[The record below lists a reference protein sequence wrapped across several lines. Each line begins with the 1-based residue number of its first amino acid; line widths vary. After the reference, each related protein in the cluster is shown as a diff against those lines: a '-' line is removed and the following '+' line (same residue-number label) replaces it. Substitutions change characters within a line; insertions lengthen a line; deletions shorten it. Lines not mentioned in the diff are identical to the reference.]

1 MLDLFRSRDKAMRYV
16 LIVLLSLV
24 ALSMV
29 ITLIP
34 GFGSGSMVNTR
45 EDILADVCGDQVTNK
60 MVAQVAA
67 AQMRERQFSPA
78 MAEFMIPQMVNQF
91 VGELATS
98 CAAKQLGLSASDEE
112 VAKYIQV
119 RMPMLFENGTFVG
132 AEQYQAY
139 LANMGTTIPEFEKRV
154 RQQILLDKL
163 QRVAFDSIIVTPK
176 EVEAEFGKKAEKVR
190 LEVVK
195 FDPQEYRKQFKP
207 TTADLEEYLKA
218 NQAAFQLPMQRT
230 ASLIVVDADKLGE
243 SVPVSDEQ
251 IKSLYAS
258 RQAAYRQE
266 EKVRARHIL
275 IKAEE
280 KAPKEEKDKARAKA
294 QDILNKLKGGAK
306 FEELAKQFSEDTGSR
321 EKGGDL
327 DFFQRGQMVKPFE
340 EAAFKLKK
348 NELSGLVESVF
359 GFHIIQTTDRQEARV
374 KQLDEVKADLVSEI
388 RKQQLFDKMPAMAE
402 QARAELLK
410 APTQAEAIAKKL
422 GLFYAH
428 GEKVKMGEPFPVIG
442 PNPEFEQQISQMKK
456 GEVSPLIQT
465 RDNKLFV
472 AVLEDIEPARP
483 AKLSEVETRVREGY
497 LDRKG
502 NEKAEAVAKQFE
514 DKLKANGNDFK
525 KTAADL
531 GLKVIDTGEFARGGQ
546 MKDIGPAGFF
556 GEQPFLNAQGANVG
570 IFRVGNQPYYFR
582 VAEKIAADMSQIET
596 DRQTLVGGIR
606 ERKLRERREMF
617 EEGLIESLKA
627 KGKLN
632 VKEDLVKRLAQSYGN
647 RS

>member
-45 EDILADVCGDQVTNK
+45 EDILADVCGDQVTNR

-98 CAAKQLGLSASDEE
+98 CAARQLGLSASDDE
-112 VAKYIQV
+112 VGKYIQA

-132 AEQYQAY
+132 TEQYQAY
-139 LANMGTTIPEFEKRV
+139 LANMNTTIPEFEKRV

-163 QRVAFDSIIVTPK
+163 QRVAFDAIIVTPK
-176 EVEAEFGKKAEKVR
+176 EVEAEFSKKAEKVR
-190 LEVVK
+190 LDVVK

-207 TTADLEEYLKA
+207 GPADLEEYLKT
-218 NQAAFQLPMQRT
+218 NQAAFQLPNQRT
-230 ASLIVVDADKLGE
+230 ASFVVADSEKLSEGM
-243 SVPVSDEQ
+243 PVSDEQ
-251 IKSLYAS
+251 IKALYAS

-275 IKAEE
+275 VKADE
-280 KAPKEEKDKARAKA
+280 KAPKEEKDKARAKS
-294 QDILNKLKGGAK
+294 QDILNKLKAGAK
-306 FEELAKQFSEDTGSR
+306 FEELAKQFSEDTGSK

-348 NELSGLVESVF
+348 NEMSGLVESAF

-374 KQLDEVKADLVSEI
+374 KQLDEVKDELSKEI
-388 RKQQLFDKMPAMAE
+388 RKQQVFDKMPALAE

-410 APTQAEAIAKKL
+410 APGQAEAVAKKL

-428 GEKVKMGEPFPVIG
+428 GEKVKEGEPFPVIG
-442 PNPEFEQQISQMKK
+442 PNPELEQQISQMKK
-456 GEVSPLIQT
+456 GEVSPVIQT
-465 RDNKLFV
+465 RDNKLFI
-472 AVLEDIEPARP
+472 AVLDDLEPPRP
-483 AKLSEVETRVREGY
+483 AKLSEVETRVREAY

-502 NEKAEAVAKQFE
+502 SEKAEAVAKQFE
-514 DKLKANGNDFK
+514 DKLKANGGDFK

-570 IFRVGNQPYYFR
+570 IFRVGNQPYFFR
-582 VAEKIAADMSQIET
+582 VAQRIPADMSQIEI
-596 DRQTLVGGIR
+596 DRQALVGAIR

-632 VKEDLVKRLAQSYGN
+632 VKDELVKRLAQSYGN